1 MKSNISLRIINGV
14 IRIYINELLHLSLRQ
29 DNLLGIQSYV
39 FGYSQN
45 DYRIEFYL
53 KETTIIVEYDTKDKW
68 EQILRLIDQNNL
80 INAK

>member
-68 EQILRLIDQNNL
+68 EQILRLIEQNNL